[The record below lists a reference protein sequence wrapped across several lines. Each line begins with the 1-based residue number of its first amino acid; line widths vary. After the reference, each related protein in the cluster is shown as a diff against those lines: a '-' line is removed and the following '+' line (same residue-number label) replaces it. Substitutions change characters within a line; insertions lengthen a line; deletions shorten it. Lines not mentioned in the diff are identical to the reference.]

1 MRYILLSLLSILTGC
16 INHNTIDISQF
27 RPILIKQSPHAPTAD
42 ELKSMRIVVLNI
54 DHQINAFA
62 KASNIGSAIAEEL
75 STQLVEKRVI
85 RVIKRLGEPTFF
97 DEQRLFEL
105 VDKHHVKEEN
115 ANYLIT
121 GKITQAK
128 HNYISHKGRELR
140 GGGSTDSVVSYSAC
154 VSGTINLFKLPS
166 MQIEEVFPFHKCAY
180 DGESIGRPDKN
191 RDYTQLLPQTS
202 PKIAKSIIPKITN
215 HQYRFAHLFIFCK
228 TINPCY

>member
-85 RVIKRLGEPTFF
+85 RVIKRLDEPTF
-97 DEQRLFEL
+97 LM
-105 VDKHHVKEEN
+105 
-115 ANYLIT
+115 
-121 GKITQAK
+121 
-128 HNYISHKGRELR
+128 S
-140 GGGSTDSVVSYSAC
+140 
-154 VSGTINLFKLPS
+154 
-166 MQIEEVFPFHKCAY
+166 
-180 DGESIGRPDKN
+180 
-191 RDYTQLLPQTS
+191 RDFL
-202 PKIAKSIIPKITN
+202 N
-215 HQYRFAHLFIFCK
+215 W
-228 TINPCY
+228 